1 MKTSRQHRGAHG
13 RVCSLP
19 RGFSLIEISLV
30 LIIAGL
36 ALGAGLQALGPQLE
50 QRRYSQTQE
59 QLQAAS
65 DALFGFL
72 VLNRRLPCPAS
83 AASNG
88 LEVFCTNATGG
99 CGAPLTV
106 VQPHGRCANPFNGFL
121 PGATL
126 GLQGL
131 GPVGD
136 ASQGRQLDV
145 WNLPVRYAVSDTAYP
160 APVVGTPMNTFC
172 DPDPPVA
179 GRTCRPYTASDGL
192 RTVKN
197 RVVPPAVIPDP
208 NAVNLVT
215 SLRVCATEAGSTA
228 FDCAAGQEVS
238 RPAFVLMSTG
248 RNGINTAGAE
258 EAENIDNDAVF
269 VSRPRVEVFDDVLV
283 WQSQG
288 QLVHRLNQAGLLAP

>member
-145 WNLPVRYAVSDTAYP
+145 WNLPVRYAVSDLGYV
-160 APVVGTPMNTFC
+160 APSGVICNPT
-172 DPDPPVA
+172 
-179 GRTCRPYTASDGL
+179 TCRPYTAADGI
-192 RTVKN
+192 RTVQ
-197 RVVPPAVIPDP
+197 
-208 NAVNLVT
+208 NLGGATVDGVT

-228 FDCAAGQEVS
+228 LACAAGQEVS

>member
-1 MKTSRQHRGAHG
+1 MKPIRHDRRTRGPA
-13 RVCSLP
+13 RSLP

-65 DALFGFL
+65 DALYGFL

-88 LEVFCTNATGG
+88 LEVFCTNATGV
-99 CGAPLTV
+99 CGAAVTALQT
-106 VQPHGRCANPFNGFL
+106 HGRCANPVNGFL

-145 WNLPVRYAVSDTAYP
+145 WNFPVRYAVSDVGYA
-160 APVVGTPMNTFC
+160 APSGGVCNPT
-172 DPDPPVA
+172 
-179 GRTCRPYTASDGL
+179 TCRPYTAADGI
-192 RTVKN
+192 RT
-197 RVVPPAVIPDP
+197 IQ
-208 NAVNLVT
+208 NLGGATVDGVT
-215 SLRVCATEAGSTA
+215 SLRVCATEAGSTVSA
-228 FDCAAGQEVS
+228 CAAGQEVA
-238 RPAFVLMSTG
+238 RPAFLLMSTG
-248 RNGINTAGAE
+248 HNGVNTAGAE

-269 VSRPRVEVFDDVLV
+269 VNRPRVEVFDDVLV

>member
-1 MKTSRQHRGAHG
+1 MKPIRHDRRTRGPA
-13 RVCSLP
+13 RSLP

-65 DALFGFL
+65 DALYGFL
-72 VLNRRLPCPAS
+72 VLNKRLPCPAS
-83 AASNG
+83 AATSGPGASYG
-88 LEVFCTNATGG
+88 LEVFCTNATGV
-99 CGAPLTV
+99 CGAPLTAY
-106 VQPHGRCANPFNGFL
+106 QSHGRCANPVNGFL

-131 GPVGD
+131 APVGD

-145 WNLPVRYAVSDTAYP
+145 WNFPVRYAVNNTAYP
-160 APVVGTPMNTFC
+160 
-172 DPDPPVA
+172 PP
-179 GRTCRPYTASDGL
+179 GGSSYPYTAADGIC
-192 RTVKN
+192 TIIKAGGSV
-197 RVVPPAVIPDP
+197 DG
-208 NAVNLVT
+208 VT

-228 FDCAAGQEVS
+228 IACAAGQDVA
-238 RPAFVLMSTG
+238 RPAFLLMSTG
-248 RNGINTAGAE
+248 RNGVNTAGAE

-269 VSRPRVEVFDDVLV
+269 VNRPRVEVFDDVLV

-288 QLVHRLNQAGLLAP
+288 QLVHRLNQAGLLASCP